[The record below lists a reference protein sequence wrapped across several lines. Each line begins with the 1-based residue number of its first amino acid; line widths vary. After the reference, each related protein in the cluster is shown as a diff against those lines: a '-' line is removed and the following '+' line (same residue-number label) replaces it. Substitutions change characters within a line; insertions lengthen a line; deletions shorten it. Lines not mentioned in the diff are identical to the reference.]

1 MAAGNPREE
10 FVWRV
15 SHTTTSAGPLQSAR
29 ASSSAEKHHL
39 NDTDSMFAARRR
51 QRDLLVGLKRMIV
64 WSPDLIQLTR
74 FLSPDSTQRTTGMLR
89 PTASLLGLL
98 LGVLLAAGM

>member
-1 MAAGNPREE
+1 
-10 FVWRV
+10 
-15 SHTTTSAGPLQSAR
+15 
-29 ASSSAEKHHL
+29 
-39 NDTDSMFAARRR
+39 MFAAPRA
-51 QRDLLVGLKRMIV
+51 DASETCLLGRFERMIV

-74 FLSPDSTQRTTGMLR
+74 FLSPDLTQRTTGMLR